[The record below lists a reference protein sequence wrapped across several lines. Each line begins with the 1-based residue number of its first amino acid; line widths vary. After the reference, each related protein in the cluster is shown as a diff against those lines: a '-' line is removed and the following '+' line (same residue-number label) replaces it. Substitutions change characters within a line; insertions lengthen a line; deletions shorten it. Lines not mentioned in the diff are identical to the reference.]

1 MKNVIISKITY
12 LNTLP
17 SGGGEGRVL
26 LVFVLGTSLR
36 GGYGATD
43 GSGVEAV
50 DDVDCWDDLK
60 HIRMVIKEINIHV
73 YTLIW
78 C

>member
-1 MKNVIISKITY
+1 MKFDSFITYKNLKNVIISKITY

-43 GSGVEAV
+43 GSGVEV
-50 DDVDCWDDLK
+50 DDVDC
-60 HIRMVIKEINIHV
+60 
-73 YTLIW
+73 
-78 C
+78 